1 LWSWFNVFR
10 ALDLLSKSP
19 IVWFYYPVQVAF
31 VTDLLG
37 GEKTMKK
44 SNLLRAGAVLVS
56 LSFVGVACGGS
67 DDAASDTTVAASTEV
82 TCDAPVA
89 SIALQFPETGDAAN
103 LGAPMLQG
111 AQLAVDQFNAANPD
125 ACVTLKTFDTQGDPA
140 KAPAVAQAVVS
151 DATILGLVGPGF
163 SGESKAALPLYD
175 EAGLATI
182 TGSAT
187 NAELQNAG
195 FKVFHRI
202 LANDAV
208 QGPAIAKY
216 ISETL
221 KPASVGI
228 VDDASDYGKGLA
240 DAVKAAAGATVK
252 ATDSI
257 DPKAADFSAAVS
269 KMKDANPEVIFFGG
283 YYGEAVKLSTQLRDA
298 GVTSTL
304 VFGDGVKDQAG
315 YADAAGPAAE
325 GALIACPCKDGDE
338 AFVAAWT
345 AKYNAVPGT
354 YGAEYYDAANV
365 FLNVIKGGAKDRAA
379 VQAAVNAYDAAGI
392 TKQIKF
398 TENGEATEAA
408 TIYMYKVTGGK
419 ITYVADIK

>member
-1 LWSWFNVFR
+1 
-10 ALDLLSKSP
+10 
-19 IVWFYYPVQVAF
+19 
-31 VTDLLG
+31 
-37 GEKTMKK
+37 
-44 SNLLRAGAVLVS
+44 
-56 LSFVGVACGGS
+56 
-67 DDAASDTTVAASTEV
+67 
-82 TCDAPVA
+82 
-89 SIALQFPETGDAAN
+89 
-103 LGAPMLQG
+103 
-111 AQLAVDQFNAANPD
+111 
-125 ACVTLKTFDTQGDPA
+125 
-140 KAPAVAQAVVS
+140 
-151 DATILGLVGPGF
+151 
-163 SGESKAALPLYD
+163 LYD

-216 ISETL
+216 TSETL

-240 DAVKAAAGATVK
+240 DAVKTAAGATVK

-269 KMKDANPEVIFFGG
+269 KMKDAYPEVIFYGG

-298 GVTSTL
+298 GVKSTL

-325 GALIACPCKDGDE
+325 GALIACPCKDGDA
-338 AFVAAWT
+338 AFIAAWT
-345 AKYNAVPGT
+345 AKYNEVPGT

-365 FLNVIKGGAKDRAA
+365 FLNVIKAGAKDRAA

-408 TIYMYKVTGGK
+408 TIYMYTVKGGK